1 MNSNFLE
8 KNNDNFYEENQRK
21 CILKEN
27 ENNNEIYSERNQRKT
42 IIKNNQNNENINYGI
57 AETISSII
65 LNKIISNVI
74 IISKN
79 NNINKKI
86 NNYYFDFLNNLIK
99 PFISIHLLIHED
111 CYDNDIRPNIDIIYN
126 TIQSRNTWVE
136 IEEPKTSILD
146 RFESIKIKSNFYNN
160 NDIHDNQINESD
172 EYNKDNQQT
181 IYENKN
187 DNYRIKKL
195 LKINKKIE
203 NINIKKLLKKDIPV
217 MKFSDLEKE
226 KYENIYINEIENDLL
241 RKEKREK
248 MIKKEKNENI
258 KNIGKKDYIK
268 DKKPTVFDG
277 KALAFDSNGNIIK
290 KIQKENLIKKDF
302 NIIETKIKNIK
313 TIKSFESKSK
323 NLKSNI
329 INDNNNTNTLIEYND
344 NNNNDYIF
352 DIKNKIRNIIIAENN
367 ISNIN
372 PEIGVI
378 ITNQDKTYKKEGG
391 NNFLLKYNKPSI
403 NDFNDILIKTNKL
416 NHQHYLTSNN
426 ISGMNYLSNISNLT
440 SYNNNTNTINH
451 KNNNNYEY
459 NGYNHIFNEKNN
471 PLISNAILPA
481 VHSPKNKEKEINI
494 ILNRLINKKKLIN
507 SNYDKNIKKSNSS
520 FFLNNRNKYNL
531 NEMSYQN
538 TIKISKMISNR
549 SLFNIMDDSDDLYSK
564 KIYNYKS
571 ENKNIINNN
580 NTILPFNIIR
590 SYRDKKLPLLNKN
603 DLYRNIED
611 KNKGNGEGF
620 INRFNY
626 RIIDGNN
633 WGVENEMKGTILN
646 KSKIIKNYFR
656 KQNSTNKIK
665 ILNEN
670 RLGKINTRKRK
681 INFFQDNSV
690 TSMRN

>member
-1 MNSNFLE
+1 
-8 KNNDNFYEENQRK
+8 
-21 CILKEN
+21 
-27 ENNNEIYSERNQRKT
+27 
-42 IIKNNQNNENINYGI
+42 
-57 AETISSII
+57 
-65 LNKIISNVI
+65 
-74 IISKN
+74 
-79 NNINKKI
+79 
-86 NNYYFDFLNNLIK
+86 
-99 PFISIHLLIHED
+99 
-111 CYDNDIRPNIDIIYN
+111 
-126 TIQSRNTWVE
+126 
-136 IEEPKTSILD
+136 
-146 RFESIKIKSNFYNN
+146 
-160 NDIHDNQINESD
+160 
-172 EYNKDNQQT
+172 
-181 IYENKN
+181 
-187 DNYRIKKL
+187 
-195 LKINKKIE
+195 
-203 NINIKKLLKKDIPV
+203 
-217 MKFSDLEKE
+217 
-226 KYENIYINEIENDLL
+226 
-241 RKEKREK
+241 
-248 MIKKEKNENI
+248 
-258 KNIGKKDYIK
+258 
-268 DKKPTVFDG
+268 
-277 KALAFDSNGNIIK
+277 
-290 KIQKENLIKKDF
+290 
-302 NIIETKIKNIK
+302 
-313 TIKSFESKSK
+313 
-323 NLKSNI
+323 
-329 INDNNNTNTLIEYND
+329 
-344 NNNNDYIF
+344 
-352 DIKNKIRNIIIAENN
+352 
-367 ISNIN
+367 
-372 PEIGVI
+372 
-378 ITNQDKTYKKEGG
+378 
-391 NNFLLKYNKPSI
+391 
-403 NDFNDILIKTNKL
+403 
-416 NHQHYLTSNN
+416 
-426 ISGMNYLSNISNLT
+426 MNYLSNISNLT